1 MLNSDWRIRAATVHD
16 AVALS
21 ALGERTFRDTFS
33 DSNSAADMD
42 AYCAK
47 AFGAEIQ
54 LRELG
59 DAATIT
65 IVVEHANRLIAYAQ
79 LVANKTHPSVIGRRP
94 VELKRLY
101 VEKAFH
107 GTAVAPQLL
116 RASEERAVA
125 EGADVVWLGVWERNP
140 RAIRFYQKN
149 GFREVGEH
157 TFAVGSDV
165 QRDLVMSRR
174 LV

>member
-1 MLNSDWRIRAATVHD
+1 
-16 AVALS
+16 
-21 ALGERTFRDTFS
+21 
-33 DSNSAADMD
+33 
-42 AYCAK
+42 
-47 AFGAEIQ
+47 
-54 LRELG
+54 
-59 DAATIT
+59 
-65 IVVEHANRLIAYAQ
+65 VEYAHRLIAYAQ
-79 LVANKTHPSVIGRRP
+79 LVANKKHAAVIGRRP
-94 VELKRLY
+94 IELKRFY

-107 GTAVAPQLL
+107 GTAVASQLL
-116 RASEERAVA
+116 RVSEERAIA